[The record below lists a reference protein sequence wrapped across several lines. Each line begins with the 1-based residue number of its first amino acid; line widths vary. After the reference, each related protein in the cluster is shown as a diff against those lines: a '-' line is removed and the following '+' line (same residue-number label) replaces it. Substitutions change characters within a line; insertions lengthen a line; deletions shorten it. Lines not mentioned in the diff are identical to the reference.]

1 MWGRLACIAFG
12 LHVCSPGGHAS
23 ASIDFPAQASAFARR
38 LNDKLQEL
46 GYPAIGRLTL
56 HPSTL
61 RDEGELK
68 AWVEQR
74 LEPFLEEQVTAHVQ
88 QRTIEH
94 VATHVSVS
102 SPLTAGEGALGGAQA
117 PQLTGVAVPGT
128 GCAGCG

>member
-1 MWGRLACIAFG
+1 MWRCFARIVYG
-12 LHVCSPGGHAS
+12 LHCLQSWRGRICQLSQRVPAV
-23 ASIDFPAQASAFARR
+23 DFLIRACALALR

-74 LEPFLEEQVTAHVQ
+74 LEPFLEEQVPAHAQ
-88 QRTIEH
+88 ERTI
-94 VATHVSVS
+94 
-102 SPLTAGEGALGGAQA
+102 
-117 PQLTGVAVPGT
+117 
-128 GCAGCG
+128 